1 MSKTYTFPWE
11 GILVKITIHERRCL
25 HFLSYILYTMC
36 LENCLCELTPTEIHW
51 SSEDPAGNFTI
62 TFEPVFSSVVF
73 SGRILQQS
81 RIRMLSK
88 SQKKIYRQNYRR
100 QLPRGKLVAYQ
111 SGSTTEYSERYWQLP
126 ADDFDAIVLLGLPS
140 CLEVG
145 HPDGSPPSQP
155 RQEHTQRNRGSSKR

>member
-1 MSKTYTFPWE
+1 MDEFYNKVELGCYQSAPKTIKY
-11 GILVKITIHERRCL
+11 
-25 HFLSYILYTMC
+25 
-36 LENCLCELTPTEIHW
+36 
-51 SSEDPAGNFTI
+51 
-62 TFEPVFSSVVF
+62 
-73 SGRILQQS
+73 LQVTN
-81 RIRMLSK
+81 M
-88 SQKKIYRQNYRR
+88 IYRQNYRR

-111 SGSTTEYSERYWQLP
+111 SGSTTEYSESCWQLP